1 MFDLE
6 PDVIQWAQVRGI
18 FDNPDVKAQCLKT
31 VSEVGEL
38 ADAVVKGECVKDHI
52 GDAAITLMNL
62 AHMYGTSLD
71 ECIRVAFA
79 EIENRTGRMV
89 NGTFVKDEA

>member
-1 MFDLE
+1 MFNIE
-6 PDVIQWAQVRGI
+6 SKVIQWAKVRGI
-18 FDNPDVKAQCLKT
+18 FDKSDPKTQCLKT

-38 ADAVVKGECVKDHI
+38 ADAVAKGECIKDHI
-52 GDAAITLMNL
+52 GDAGVTLINL
-62 AHMYGTSLD
+62 AYMHGTTLE
-71 ECIRVAFA
+71 ECLGVAFA